1 VFGGARGIT
10 TQEVKRAVHLQLG
23 PPWPENIPD
32 SNDIPSLTSSSSSS
46 SEEGESNRDND
57 SSGSRH
63 SNSSINSGSVSSSSS
78 NDTNA
83 ESSVQF
89 MSSLDGWIRH
99 HEEYGK
105 HCGVIISM
113 EEAERRK
120 PTFHLC
126 YMFLRKVCVCVTV
139 FVGFF
144 FVVLCISCY
153 ICLYVS
159 TFMGDNRYHG

>member
-32 SNDIPSLTSSSSSS
+32 SNNIPSLTSSSSSS
-46 SEEGESNRDND
+46 SSTEEGESDHGND
-57 SSGSRH
+57 SSSRH
-63 SNSSINSGSVSSSSS
+63 NNSSINSSSVTSSSS
-78 NDTNA
+78 NNDTNV

-89 MSSLDGWIRH
+89 MSSLDGWKRH

-113 EEAERRK
+113 EEAQRRK

-126 YMFLRKVCVCVTV
+126 YMFLRKVCVSV
-139 FVGFF
+139 
-144 FVVLCISCY
+144 
-153 ICLYVS
+153 
-159 TFMGDNRYHG
+159 